1 MQLFLDICIVVLGW
15 AMVASYVWS
24 TKHHFTADHFPLGA
38 KLVSAAVIGCALA
51 LSWTTVMA
59 DQPIGFTLAG
69 LALQVLSA
77 GLFWWAIAASRAA
90 SLRFAFDPSEPAGI
104 LTDGPYRMV
113 RHPFYTSY
121 LLFWT
126 GWAVV
131 SASPSSAAIVAFFA
145 FAYTAAAREEE
156 QNFARSA
163 LAEEYGRYRAVTGR
177 FWPRVR
183 ALTGIDG

>member
-1 MQLFLDICIVVLGW
+1 MLLLDIVVVVVGW

-24 TKHHFTADHFPLGA
+24 TKHHFSADHFPLGA

-51 LSWTTVMA
+51 LSWTTLTA
-59 DQPIGFTLAG
+59 EQPVWFTLAG
-69 LALQVLSA
+69 LALQLLSA

-90 SLRFAFDPSEPAGI
+90 SLRFAFDPSKPAGI

-131 SASPSSAAIVAFFA
+131 SASPSSAAIIAFFA
-145 FAYTAAAREEE
+145 FAYAAAAIEEE
-156 QNFARSA
+156 QDFASSA
-163 LAEEYGRYRAVTGR
+163 LAEDYGRYRAVTGR
-177 FWPRVR
+177 
-183 ALTGIDG
+183 